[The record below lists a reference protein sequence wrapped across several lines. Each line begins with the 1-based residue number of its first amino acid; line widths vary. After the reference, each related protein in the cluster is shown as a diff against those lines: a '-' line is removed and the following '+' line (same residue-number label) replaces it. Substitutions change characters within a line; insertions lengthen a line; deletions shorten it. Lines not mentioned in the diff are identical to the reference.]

1 MSKFE
6 NYLKKFDITSTLT
19 DEDIENTL
27 ALLQIYSPTVRRTAD
42 RIEEMD
48 EECYE
53 GRRQSISDFINLA
66 IDYDHDADRKRIADR
81 LADMGH
87 SMQLLSI
94 MEEALVLVKGSRPHG
109 VMYDKILHAIYF
121 DAY

>member
-42 RIEEMD
+42 RIEEID
-48 EECYE
+48 EEC
-53 GRRQSISDFINLA
+53 
-66 IDYDHDADRKRIADR
+66 
-81 LADMGH
+81 
-87 SMQLLSI
+87 
-94 MEEALVLVKGSRPHG
+94 
-109 VMYDKILHAIYF
+109 
-121 DAY
+121 

>member
-66 IDYDHDADRKRIADR
+66 IDYDHDADRK
-81 LADMGH
+81 
-87 SMQLLSI
+87 Q
-94 MEEALVLVKGSRPHG
+94 
-109 VMYDKILHAIYF
+109 
-121 DAY
+121 

>member
-53 GRRQSISDFINLA
+53 GRRQSISDFIMNAALNSVNGA
-66 IDYDHDADRKRIADR
+66 LKKLR
-81 LADMGH
+81 
-87 SMQLLSI
+87 SLL
-94 MEEALVLVKGSRPHG
+94 K
-109 VMYDKILHAIYF
+109 DW
-121 DAY
+121 

>member
-48 EECYE
+48 EECYDPSQAPE
-53 GRRQSISDFINLA
+53 
-66 IDYDHDADRKRIADR
+66 
-81 LADMGH
+81 
-87 SMQLLSI
+87 
-94 MEEALVLVKGSRPHG
+94 PPP
-109 VMYDKILHAIYF
+109 
-121 DAY
+121 

>member
-1 MSKFE
+1 MRKSTDRSTSTSETPRQKGYAMSKFG

-48 EECYE
+48 EECY
-53 GRRQSISDFINLA
+53 Q
-66 IDYDHDADRKRIADR
+66 
-81 LADMGH
+81 
-87 SMQLLSI
+87 
-94 MEEALVLVKGSRPHG
+94 
-109 VMYDKILHAIYF
+109 
-121 DAY
+121 

>member
-109 VMYDKILHAIYF
+109 VMYY
-121 DAY
+121 